1 MRAGRALSLLHPT
14 AGRRDVTRTVCDG
27 RSSRESLAGART
39 KGIGARL
46 GLDQGA
52 RLGFI
57 SAKLSYALAGR
68 TRIAK
73 LRTRESP
80 PAVAPRCASRC
91 QIASRA
97 SYGSDSA
104 SCCAPDRPRA
114 AALTAT
120 PRKRKLRTKL

>member
-1 MRAGRALSLLHPT
+1 MRAGRALSLFHPT

-73 LRTRESP
+73 LRTRG
-80 PAVAPRCASRC
+80 
-91 QIASRA
+91 ITTGSRA
-97 SYGSDSA
+97 MLRLTL
-104 SCCAPDRPRA
+104 PDRLA
-114 AALTAT
+114 
-120 PRKRKLRTKL
+120 RKLRLGQRVM